1 MAIVKRTTK
10 GSALTHA
17 ELDGNFTDL
26 DGRVT
31 TIESG
36 SSSQTLTFVNPNLSI
51 SGGNTVDLSSLS
63 GGGGGGGIALT
74 DLSVSQVSSSGT
86 GSLAYSNTTGVFT
99 YTPPD
104 LSNFLTSVSQ
114 SDVTAHQAA
123 LSITQSQI
131 TDLNHYTNS
140 DVDAHIN
147 QSTATANQVL
157 SWNGSDYAWVANGG
171 GSSYD
176 QSLNTTDSVTFAGIT
191 STSGNVF
198 SGGTTTISSN
208 SANTWPNH
216 TAPFAVQNTGS
227 TTTAFQM
234 NVTGGNDIVIANNN
248 GSFVVRNYGNS
259 TDIITVSSTG
269 TVTAT
274 AFVGDGSGLTGIG
287 ASYGDSDVDAHLN
300 QTNPTSG
307 YVLSWNGSD
316 YAWVVNGTGTGLG
329 DVVDDTTPQLG
340 GNLDLNGNDII
351 GTGNIAISG
360 FLGVGTAVQFEGST
374 SDAFETTLTVTD
386 PTADRTI
393 TLPDDAGTVM
403 LVNNLSVQTVTA
415 VGSGSLT
422 YSANGAVGVLEFSP
436 PNLSSY
442 ATQSYVTSQG
452 YATQSY
458 VNSQGFITNSALS
471 GYATESF
478 VTGQGY
484 ATQSFV
490 LGQGF
495 LTNADLT
502 NYVTNSSLSSTLS
515 SYASMAFI
523 SSQNFLNASGVDS
536 HLNQSSASANQVL
549 SWDGADYAWV
559 AQSGGGNTFDSSI
572 IFEGATADDFE
583 TTLTVTDPTADRTIT
598 LPDASGTVALTSD
611 LGSLQNLTT
620 TQRDALTPSDG
631 DIIYNTSNSQFELYT
646 NTSWAAM
653 TKVVYGN
660 LLPSSDFVDQIT
672 NIWSANPTTPADFA
686 TWAQTIASDGYEYGN
701 IDLSTTPPT
710 IRSADSLQWLNIST
724 NNSPDPAQVTRWYD
738 IVLPSLIEQSW
749 FDVHTSNLVT
759 GNVFSRV
766 SDDTTP
772 KLGGA
777 LDADGKNIENLGQV
791 QIGQL
796 GAVVFEG
803 FTDDAFETTLTVTD
817 PTADRTI
824 TLPDA
829 TGTVA
834 LTSDIPTAYTD
845 SDVDTHLNTSGAASG
860 QILSWNGSDYAWVT
874 DQTGA
879 GGGGVLT
886 FTGHE
891 PTVTYDVTGNGSLSS
906 GDALAYGRFGGSVS
920 AQTASGVLAS
930 DSIIPPWSAQTGTIY
945 TNNRFQLNLVEG
957 NGRDALLASLSTQ
970 AEGMG
975 DTFVLGNVNDT
986 GTDILLVSG
995 LGVEGGSTH
1004 LVARGD
1010 QSTITII
1017 NHESNGSIRLEVDPA
1032 AGSAELQLS
1041 NTTISSTGI
1050 FNHTG
1055 ALNVTGVTTV
1065 TSLIVNDG
1073 TAAMVFEGDTADNS
1087 ETTVTFEDPTVD
1099 RTITFPNASGNV
1111 ALNSVDAQTGQ
1122 FLSWTHIFNN
1132 GSMQTVTTDNSSLNN
1147 HSNIFIQG
1155 MVGGD
1160 EMTVV
1165 ITQSGGA
1172 AAGHAFQDGDRS
1184 NVAITVDGTV
1194 ATADGSKTIVKF
1206 IDTGSEKLGW
1216 VVATY

>member
-1 MAIVKRTTK
+1 M
-10 GSALTHA
+10 
-17 ELDGNFTDL
+17 
-26 DGRVT
+26 T
-31 TIESG
+31 TIKASG
-36 SSSQTLTFVNPNLSI
+36 RDLELKSDQDIVFYPTSNIWISQGTKLIFE
-51 SGGNTVDLSSLS
+51 GTVPDDFEVKLQ
-63 GGGGGGGIALT
+63 AT
-74 DLSVSQVSSSGT
+74 SVTADRDIILPDASGT
-86 GSLAYSNTTGVFT
+86 MA
-99 YTPPD
+99 
-104 LSNFLTSVSQ
+104 
-114 SDVTAHQAA
+114 
-123 LSITQSQI
+123 TQE
-131 TDLNHYTNS
+131 
-140 DVDAHIN
+140 
-147 QSTATANQVL
+147 
-157 SWNGSDYAWVANGG
+157 WVNANGG
-171 GSSYD
+171 GSY
-176 QSLNTTDSVTFAGIT
+176 
-191 STSGNVF
+191 
-198 SGGTTTISSN
+198 SN
-208 SANTWPNH
+208 
-216 TAPFAVQNTGS
+216 
-227 TTTAFQM
+227 
-234 NVTGGNDIVIANNN
+234 
-248 GSFVVRNYGNS
+248 
-259 TDIITVSSTG
+259 
-269 TVTAT
+269 
-274 AFVGDGSGLTGIG
+274 
-287 ASYGDSDVDAHLN
+287 SDVDAHLN
-300 QTNPTSG
+300 QSNPTDG
-307 YVLSWNGSD
+307 YVLSWTSGD
-316 YAWVVNGTGTGLG
+316 YAWVAQSGGGGGSLN

-340 GNLDLNGNDII
+340 GNLDLNGNDITGAGNI
-351 GTGNIAISG
+351 NINGDVITTSVGTPTLTSTTDINFTAGTGA
-360 FLGVGTAVQFEGST
+360 
-374 SDAFETTLTVTD
+374 TD
-386 PTADRTI
+386 R
-393 TLPDDAGTVM
+393 VE
-403 LVNNLSVQTVTA
+403 V
-415 VGSGSLT
+415 
-422 YSANGAVGVLEFSP
+422 
-436 PNLSSY
+436 
-442 ATQSYVTSQG
+442 TQSPFKI
-452 YATQSY
+452 A
-458 VNSQGFITNSALS
+458 
-471 GYATESF
+471 SF
-478 VTGQGY
+478 
-484 ATQSFV
+484 
-490 LGQGF
+490 
-495 LTNADLT
+495 
-502 NYVTNSSLSSTLS
+502 
-515 SYASMAFI
+515 
-523 SSQNFLNASGVDS
+523 
-536 HLNQSSASANQVL
+536 
-549 SWDGADYAWV
+549 
-559 AQSGGGNTFDSSI
+559 
-572 IFEGATADDFE
+572 
-583 TTLTVTDPTADRTIT
+583 
-598 LPDASGTVALTSD
+598 
-611 LGSLQNLTT
+611 TT
-620 TQRDALTPSDG
+620 TQRDAKTSEDG
-631 DIIYNTSNSQFELYT
+631 DLIYNSSNNQFEIYT

-653 TKVVYGN
+653 TKVVYDN

-686 TWAQTIASDGYEYGN
+686 TWAQTIASDGFEYGN

-710 IRSADSLQWLNIST
+710 IRSADSLAWLNIST

-749 FDVHTSNLVT
+749 FDVHTSNLVN

-1055 ALNVTGVTTV
+1055 ALNVTGITTV